1 MTYKDFFRERQEAFK
16 DFERF
21 AACGSL
27 SAGQPA
33 GSDMRRQPHHNRSKK
48 PHRPVA
54 PRAVYDIDNRFIA
67 LFEAGSGTA
76 GEGISGA
83 APLTPS
89 AVGYTMRR
97 PMRLYLADGL
107 LSLSLPSWMNNV
119 GIPLADSSTPPS
131 TTRKVQ
137 FS

>member
-83 APLTPS
+83 AAHTLSSGIHPEATHALIFGGRFIVAKAPLP
-89 AVGYTMRR
+89 
-97 PMRLYLADGL
+97 
-107 LSLSLPSWMNNV
+107 NE
-119 GIPLADSSTPPS
+119 
-131 TTRKVQ
+131 
-137 FS
+137 